1 MSSSTNHARATRP
14 PSKAQTAQ
22 FPSHFFRLIVDEEEH
37 SRMLPLPKKFARHS
51 SGTTATLQT
60 PPGEQWTVD
69 INCDN
74 DGTKH
79 FAGQWNDFYSSN
91 SLKLGH
97 FLLFK
102 HNGNNHFSV
111 AIFDTSTC
119 EIEYPIRNP
128 EIFNN
133 QSANNETIEAVTA
146 DTFHTNYP
154 FFKLDLSRCAMTATE
169 IVRIPATFTEAHPIL
184 KKVKTVLLQHDGR
197 SWKTKAYLLQK
208 KYISIAWVEF
218 AGENSITNNHVC
230 YFELLTTTS
239 PIRFKVTIVT

>member
-1 MSSSTNHARATRP
+1 MSSSRNQARGKRP
-14 PSKAQTAQ
+14 TSNDQRTQ
-22 FPSHFFRLIVDEEEH
+22 CPSHFFRLIVDEEEQ
-37 SRMLPLPKKFARHS
+37 SKML
-51 SGTTATLQT
+51 
-60 PPGEQWTVD
+60 
-69 INCDN
+69 
-74 DGTKH
+74 
-79 FAGQWNDFYSSN
+79 FAGQWNDFYTFN

-133 QSANNETIEAVTA
+133 QSANNETIEVVTA

-154 FFKLDLSRCAMTATE
+154 FFKLDLSRCAATATE

-184 KKVKTVLLQHDGR
+184 KKVKTVLLQHDGQ

-208 KYISIAWVEF
+208 KYISIA
-218 AGENSITNNHVC
+218 
-230 YFELLTTTS
+230 
-239 PIRFKVTIVT
+239 